1 MWVLPLTIRQA
12 TEADLSEVLRV
23 HRAAFGQDEEAD
35 LARELLLDPT
45 ARPVVSLLA
54 EVGGQVVGHIL
65 LTRAEVAGAGTG
77 ADDGPETP
85 AMLLGPLA
93 VVPDAQR
100 RGVGTELMRAALD
113 TASGLGVGLVFVLGH
128 PDYYPRVG
136 FRPAGCLGLH
146 APYSIPREHAD
157 AWMVAET
164 SPGLVGTVTG
174 TVVPAA
180 GLRHVELWSEAPP
193 LDADGL
199 TPHAGANRDSWN
211 ADSAQYQT
219 DHGPQLAA
227 SGGLA
232 WGVWQVPEAELRI
245 LGDVQGKDILELGCG
260 AAQWSIALAR
270 LGARPVA
277 LDLSEEQL
285 AHARGLM
292 RKAGVDFPLL
302 HASAEAVPLAD
313 AGFDIVFCDY
323 GAMTFADP
331 YLTIP
336 EVARLLRPCGLFA
349 FNGSTPIAQLCYPDV
364 GDNPV
369 ASLQRDYFGMR
380 ALPYEGYVDFM
391 VPYGEWIR
399 LFVANGFVIEDLV
412 EIRPAEDAASSYY
425 GDVFRD
431 WARRWPAEQIWKVRK
446 RGIRSP
452 ES

>member
-1 MWVLPLTIRQA
+1 VWILPLTIRA
-12 TEADLSEVLRV
+12 AVEADLSDVMRV
-23 HRAAFGQDEEAD
+23 HWAAFGQDDEAD
-35 LARELLLDPT
+35 LVRELLSDPT

-54 EVGGQVVGHIL
+54 EAGGQVVGHIL
-65 LTRAEVAGAGTG
+65 LTRAQVVGTG
-77 ADDGPETP
+77 RGVDDSPETP
-85 AMLLGPLA
+85 AMLLAPLA
-93 VVPDAQR
+93 VVPEAQR
-100 RGVGTELMRAALD
+100 RGIGTELMRAALD
-113 TASGLGVGLVFVLGH
+113 AAVGSGVGLVFVLGH
-128 PDYYPRVG
+128 PDYYPRAG
-136 FRPAGCLGLH
+136 FRPAGRLGLH
-146 APYSIPREHAD
+146 APYPIPSEYAD
-157 AWMVAET
+157 AWMVVET
-164 SPGLVGTVTG
+164 APGFLGKVTG

-180 GLRHVELWSEAPP
+180 TFRHTELWTEDPP
-193 LDADGL
+193 LEPEGL
-199 TPHAGANRDSWN
+199 TPHARANRDSWN
-211 ADSAQYQT
+211 RDSAQYQT

-270 LGARPVA
+270 LGARPAA

-285 AHARGLM
+285 AHARRLM
-292 RKAGVDFPLL
+292 REAGVDFPLL

-336 EVARLLRPCGLFA
+336 EVARLLRPGGLFA
-349 FNGSTPIAQLCYPDV
+349 FNGSTPIAQLCYPDA

-391 VPYGEWIR
+391 VPYGE
-399 LFVANGFVIEDLV
+399 GSGC
-412 EIRPAEDAASSYY
+412 SSRT
-425 GDVFRD
+425 V
-431 WARRWPAEQIWKVRK
+431 
-446 RGIRSP
+446 S
-452 ES
+452 